1 MTFCDLL
8 KFLSQVSKFLQ
19 MTSFDFILFSFDF
32 VRIFF
37 VLGKRNI
44 KIVQKYIFTLI
55 FNKSRLRTKKN
66 RTNFRWVK

>member
-32 VRIFF
+32 VSIFF
-37 VLGKRNI
+37 VLGEEKHENSA
-44 KIVQKYIFTLI
+44 KIYIYSYFYQK
-55 FNKSRLRTKKN
+55 
-66 RTNFRWVK
+66 

>member
-32 VRIFF
+32 VCIFF

-44 KIVQKYIFTLI
+44 KIGQKYIFILV
-55 FNKSRLRTKKN
+55 FNINRLRKKN
-66 RTNFRWVK
+66 K

>member
-19 MTSFDFILFSFDF
+19 MTSFDFILFSFGF

-37 VLGKRNI
+37 VLGEEKH
-44 KIVQKYIFTLI
+44 
-55 FNKSRLRTKKN
+55 KN
-66 RTNFRWVK
+66 RAKIHIYPCF

>member
-37 VLGKRNI
+37 FILGEEKHKNSA
-44 KIVQKYIFTLI
+44 KIHIHPYF
-55 FNKSRLRTKKN
+55 
-66 RTNFRWVK
+66 

>member
-37 VLGKRNI
+37 FFLGEERHKKSA
-44 KIVQKYIFTLI
+44 KIHFYPCF
-55 FNKSRLRTKKN
+55 
-66 RTNFRWVK
+66 

>member
-32 VRIFF
+32 VCSFFFFGRKETLKECKNTYLPLFLSKVGYGKQTKRISS
-37 VLGKRNI
+37 G
-44 KIVQKYIFTLI
+44 
-55 FNKSRLRTKKN
+55 
-66 RTNFRWVK
+66 